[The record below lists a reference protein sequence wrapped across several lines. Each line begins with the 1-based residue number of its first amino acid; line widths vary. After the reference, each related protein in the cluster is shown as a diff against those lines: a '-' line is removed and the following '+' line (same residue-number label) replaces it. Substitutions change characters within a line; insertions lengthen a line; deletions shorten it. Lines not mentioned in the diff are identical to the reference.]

1 MCSKNYYKRSEIR
14 GKLFYKFES
23 SISNSMDLNELIGR
37 FLVLF
42 FSILILYFFSNRKD
56 NATINPLMVIV
67 GLCTF
72 SLCYLFT
79 KIEIGV
85 GIGFGLFAIFSILR
99 FRTQSFTVNAIIFLF
114 ATITLSIL
122 DIMYPFEKIEILLF
136 FQFIIIGFY
145 IAASIMVNK
154 KASKYLNSVDVK
166 IPLDDNFALNAGLI
180 RKSIQQKIKIEDF
193 DFRVVL
199 INTSSN
205 EIDLLVFY

>member
-1 MCSKNYYKRSEIR
+1 
-14 GKLFYKFES
+14 
-23 SISNSMDLNELIGR
+23 MDLNELIGR
-37 FLVLF
+37 FLLLF
-42 FSILILYFFSNRKD
+42 FSILVLYFFSNRKD
-56 NATINPLMVIV
+56 NETINPLMVIV

-122 DIMYPFEKIEILLF
+122 DIMYPFEKIEIVLF

-145 IAASIMVNK
+145 IAASIIVNK
-154 KASKYLNSVDVK
+154 KASKYLNTIDVK
-166 IPLDDNFALNAGLI
+166 IPIEGNFTLSQEFI
-180 RKSIQQKIKIEDF
+180 RKSIQQKLNIQDF
-193 DFRVVL
+193 DFKIIL

-205 EIDLLVFY
+205 EIDLQVFY

>member
-1 MCSKNYYKRSEIR
+1 
-14 GKLFYKFES
+14 
-23 SISNSMDLNELIGR
+23 MDLSELTGR
-37 FLVLF
+37 FLLLF

-56 NATINPLMVIV
+56 NETINPLMVIV

-122 DIMYPFEKIEILLF
+122 DIMYPFEKIEVLLF
-136 FQFIIIGFY
+136 FQIIIIGFY
-145 IAASIMVNK
+145 IFASILVNK
-154 KASKYLNSVDVK
+154 KASKYLNIVDVK
-166 IPLDDNFALNAGLI
+166 IPLEGDFSLDNQWI
-180 RKSIQQKIKIEDF
+180 RKSIQQKINVEDF
-193 DFRVVL
+193 DFKIIL
-199 INTSSN
+199 INTVSN
-205 EIDLLVFY
+205 EIDLQVLY

>member
-1 MCSKNYYKRSEIR
+1 
-14 GKLFYKFES
+14 
-23 SISNSMDLNELIGR
+23 MDLNELTGR
-37 FLVLF
+37 FLLLF

-56 NATINPLMVIV
+56 NETINPLMVIV

-122 DIMYPFEKIEILLF
+122 DIMYPYEKIEVLLF

-145 IAASIMVNK
+145 IFASILVNK
-154 KASKYLNSVDVK
+154 KASKYLNIVDVK
-166 IPLDDNFALNAGLI
+166 IPLEGDFSLDNKRI
-180 RKSIQQKIKIEDF
+180 RQSIQQKINVDDFEFKII
-193 DFRVVL
+193 L
-199 INTSSN
+199 INTVSN
-205 EIDLLVFY
+205 EIDLQVFY

>member
-1 MCSKNYYKRSEIR
+1 
-14 GKLFYKFES
+14 
-23 SISNSMDLNELIGR
+23 MDLNELSGR
-37 FLVLF
+37 FFLLF

-56 NATINPLMVIV
+56 NETINPLMVIV

-122 DIMYPFEKIEILLF
+122 DIMYPYEKIEVLLF
-136 FQFIIIGFY
+136 FQLIIIGSY
-145 IAASIMVNK
+145 ILASVIVNK
-154 KASKYLNSVDVK
+154 KASKYLNAVDAK
-166 IPLDDNFALNAGLI
+166 IAIEANFSLDN
-180 RKSIQQKIKIEDF
+180 KSIRESIQHKMNIDDF
-193 DFRVVL
+193 DFKIIN
-199 INTSSN
+199 INTVSN
-205 EIDLLVFY
+205 EIDVLIFY

>member
-1 MCSKNYYKRSEIR
+1 
-14 GKLFYKFES
+14 
-23 SISNSMDLNELIGR
+23 MDLNELSGR
-37 FLVLF
+37 FFLLF
-42 FSILILYFFSNRKD
+42 FSILVLYFFSNRKD
-56 NATINPLMVIV
+56 NETINPLMVIV

-122 DIMYPFEKIEILLF
+122 DIMYPYEKIEILLF
-136 FQFIIIGFY
+136 FQLIIIGFY
-145 IAASIMVNK
+145 IMASVIVNK
-154 KASKYLNSVDVK
+154 KALKYLNSVEVK
-166 IPLDDNFALNAGLI
+166 IVLEKGFVLDNQNI
-180 RKSIQQKIKIEDF
+180 RKSVQEKINIEDF
-193 DFRVVL
+193 DFKIVNINGVL
-199 INTSSN
+199 N

>member
-1 MCSKNYYKRSEIR
+1 
-14 GKLFYKFES
+14 
-23 SISNSMDLNELIGR
+23 MDLNELIGR

-154 KASKYLNSVDVK
+154 KASKYLNSGDMK

-193 DFRVVL
+193 DFRMVL

>member
-1 MCSKNYYKRSEIR
+1 
-14 GKLFYKFES
+14 
-23 SISNSMDLNELIGR
+23 MDLNELTGR
-37 FLVLF
+37 FLLLF

-56 NATINPLMVIV
+56 NETINPLMVIV

-122 DIMYPFEKIEILLF
+122 DIMYPFEKIEVLLF
-136 FQFIIIGFY
+136 FQIIIIGFY
-145 IAASIMVNK
+145 IFASILVNK
-154 KASKYLNSVDVK
+154 KASKYLNIVDVK
-166 IPLDDNFALNAGLI
+166 IPLEDDFSLDNQRI
-180 RKSIQQKIKIEDF
+180 RKSIQRKINVDDF
-193 DFRVVL
+193 DFKIIL
-199 INTSSN
+199 INTVSN
-205 EIDLLVFY
+205 EIDLQVFY

>member
-1 MCSKNYYKRSEIR
+1 
-14 GKLFYKFES
+14 
-23 SISNSMDLNELIGR
+23 MDLNELIGR
-37 FLVLF
+37 FFLLF
-42 FSILILYFFSNRKD
+42 FSILVLYFFSNRKD
-56 NATINPLMVIV
+56 NETINPLMVIV

-136 FQFIIIGFY
+136 FQVIIIGFY
-145 IAASIMVNK
+145 VVASIIVNRK
-154 KASKYLNSVDVK
+154 SSKYLNAVDLK
-166 IPLDDNFALNAGLI
+166 ILIEGDFSLDNKNI
-180 RKSIQQKIKIEDF
+180 RHSIQQKINIDDF
-193 DFRVVL
+193 DFKVVL
-199 INTSSN
+199 INTVSK
-205 EIDLLVFY
+205 EIDVQVFY

>member
-1 MCSKNYYKRSEIR
+1 
-14 GKLFYKFES
+14 
-23 SISNSMDLNELIGR
+23 MDLSELSGR
-37 FLVLF
+37 FLLLF

-56 NATINPLMVIV
+56 NETINPLMVIV

-122 DIMYPFEKIEILLF
+122 DIMYPYEKIEVLLF
-136 FQFIIIGFY
+136 FQLIIIGFY
-145 IAASIMVNK
+145 IIASVLVNK
-154 KASKYLNSVDVK
+154 KASKFLNTVELK
-166 IPLDDNFALNAGLI
+166 IVLENSFVLVPENI
-180 RKSIQQKIKIEDF
+180 RKSIQDKIKIDDF
-193 DFRVVL
+193 DFKIVR
-199 INTSSN
+199 INSISN

>member
-1 MCSKNYYKRSEIR
+1 
-14 GKLFYKFES
+14 
-23 SISNSMDLNELIGR
+23 MDLNELAGR
-37 FLVLF
+37 FLLLF

-56 NATINPLMVIV
+56 NEIINPLMVIV

-122 DIMYPFEKIEILLF
+122 DIMYPYEKIEILLF
-136 FQFIIIGFY
+136 FQVIIIGFY
-145 IAASIMVNK
+145 IIGSVLVNRK
-154 KASKYLNSVDVK
+154 VSKYLNTVTIK
-166 IPLDDNFALNAGLI
+166 IALDSNFSLDNGTI
-180 RKSIQQKIKIEDF
+180 RKSIQSKINIEDF
-193 DFRVVL
+193 DFKIIN
-199 INTSSN
+199 INTVGN
-205 EIDLLVFY
+205 EIDILVLY

>member
-1 MCSKNYYKRSEIR
+1 
-14 GKLFYKFES
+14 
-23 SISNSMDLNELIGR
+23 MDLNELIGR
-37 FLVLF
+37 FLLLF
-42 FSILILYFFSNRKD
+42 FSILVLYFFSNRKD
-56 NATINPLMVIV
+56 NETINPLMVIV

-136 FQFIIIGFY
+136 FQLIIIGFY
-145 IAASIMVNK
+145 IAASIIVNR
-154 KASKYLNSVDVK
+154 KASKYLNSVDLK
-166 IPLDDNFALNAGLI
+166 IPLLNGFSLDNRNI
-180 RKSIQQKIKIEDF
+180 RKAVEEKIKISDF
-193 DFRVVL
+193 EFKIVL
-199 INTSSN
+199 VNTITN
-205 EIDLLVFY
+205 EIDLQVFY

>member
-1 MCSKNYYKRSEIR
+1 
-14 GKLFYKFES
+14 
-23 SISNSMDLNELIGR
+23 MDLNELVGR
-37 FLVLF
+37 FLLLF

-56 NATINPLMVIV
+56 NETINPLMVIV

-122 DIMYPFEKIEILLF
+122 DIMYPFEKIEVLLF
-136 FQFIIIGFY
+136 FQLIIIGFY
-145 IAASIMVNK
+145 IFASILVNK
-154 KASKYLNSVDVK
+154 KASKYLNIVDVK
-166 IPLDDNFALNAGLI
+166 IPLEGDFSLDTQRI
-180 RKSIQQKIKIEDF
+180 RKSIQYKLNVADF
-193 DFRVVL
+193 DFKIML
-199 INTSSN
+199 INTVSN
-205 EIDLLVFY
+205 EIDLQVFY

>member
-1 MCSKNYYKRSEIR
+1 
-14 GKLFYKFES
+14 
-23 SISNSMDLNELIGR
+23 MDLNELVGR
-37 FLVLF
+37 FLLLF

-56 NATINPLMVIV
+56 NETINPLMVIV

-122 DIMYPFEKIEILLF
+122 DIMYPYEKIEVLLF
-136 FQFIIIGFY
+136 FQLIIIGFY
-145 IAASIMVNK
+145 ITASILVSK
-154 KASKYLNSVDVK
+154 KISKYLNVVDVK
-166 IPLDDNFALNAGLI
+166 IPLEGDFSLNNQNI
-180 RKSIQQKIKIEDF
+180 RKSIQQKINVEDF
-193 DFRVVL
+193 DFKITL
-199 INTSSN
+199 INTVSN
-205 EIDLLVFY
+205 EIDLLVYY